1 MCIYSNCIT
10 ISGYDNK
17 RKWADMLLT
26 DNDFQPIAL
35 HIGRRLK
42 AERKIKGISILELS
56 ALSGVSDNHISLIE
70 NGKRIKVSLNIYL
83 KLAAALDIDPL
94 VLFED
99 LNKFQPF
106 KDRTKKTYF

>member
-1 MCIYSNCIT
+1 MCIYSNCII

-42 AERKIKGISILELS
+42 AERKIKGMVTECCVMHWLTSTRKWIS
-56 ALSGVSDNHISLIE
+56 
-70 NGKRIKVSLNIYL
+70 NICGNL
-83 KLAAALDIDPL
+83 QKI
-94 VLFED
+94 
-99 LNKFQPF
+99 Q
-106 KDRTKKTYF
+106 

>member
-1 MCIYSNCIT
+1 
-10 ISGYDNK
+10 
-17 RKWADMLLT
+17 MLLT
-26 DNDFQPIAL
+26 DSDFQLIAL

-42 AERKIKGISILELS
+42 AERKIKEISILELS
-56 ALSGVSDNHISLIE
+56 LLSGVSDNHISLIE

-83 KLAAALDIDPL
+83 KLAAALEIDPL

-106 KDRTKKTYF
+106 KNQPRKKY

>member
-1 MCIYSNCIT
+1 V
-10 ISGYDNK
+10 
-17 RKWADMLLT
+17 LLT
-26 DNDFQPIAL
+26 DSDFQLIAL

-42 AERKIKGISILELS
+42 AERKIKEISILELS
-56 ALSGVSDNHISLIE
+56 LLSGVSDNHISLIE

-83 KLAAALDIDPL
+83 KLAAALEIDPL

-106 KDRTKKTYF
+106 KDQPRKKY

>member
-1 MCIYSNCIT
+1 M
-10 ISGYDNK
+10 
-17 RKWADMLLT
+17 LT
-26 DNDFQPIAL
+26 DSDFQLIAL

-42 AERKIKGISILELS
+42 AERKIKEISILELS
-56 ALSGVSDNHISLIE
+56 ILSGVSDNHISLIE

-83 KLAAALDIDPL
+83 KLAAALEIDPL

-106 KDRTKKTYF
+106 KDQPRKKY